1 MEIWKNLTKF
11 VPMKKRLIFCSIII
25 KTLVT
30 IYLATSFTSCANI
43 VPPSGGPRDSIPPYR
58 IKANPIDSA
67 INVQPKEIL
76 IQFNEYINT
85 TSLQE
90 NVVVSPSMKTNPMIE
105 SILDRVKIRI
115 KDTLLP
121 NTT

>member
-1 MEIWKNLTKF
+1 M
-11 VPMKKRLIFCSIII
+11 
-25 KTLVT
+25 T

-67 INVQPKEIL
+67 INVQPKEIS
-76 IQFNEYINT
+76 IFFNEYINT

-90 NVVVSPSMKTNPMIE
+90 NVLVFQMKAEAGIINP
-105 SILDRVKIRI
+105 VAF
-115 KDTLLP
+115 LP
-121 NTT
+121 NF